1 MWVLALGK
9 KLKVVSRRGQ
19 VEPIIRNISAV
30 VYKENTR
37 KKPEN
42 LKLFIT
48 IIILLLHSLPQ

>member
-9 KLKVVSRRGQ
+9 KLKVVTRRGQ